1 MRYTD
6 TFWIELNAGFDL
18 SMYVVNPG
26 DDIFAPFFLFPV
38 DPIKTYLSQ
47 NIAWTQIRLI
57 KETKRENSKKC
68 NNTKGYLYGGKIKL
82 TKSFTHT

>member
-38 DPIKTYLSQ
+38 DPIKTHLSQ